1 MTHIQSTAKNT
12 SIKLSHQVNEILS
25 SKGLSKIFNDRD
37 FDYFKSQIKSAFNR
51 AQAIAEKFIEYH
63 EGTKSDFNEYIF

>member
-1 MTHIQSTAKNT
+1 MTPIQFKAKNT
-12 SIKLSHQVNEILS
+12 ANKLSQQVNEILT

-63 EGTKSDFNEYIF
+63 EGTKSDFNEYLF